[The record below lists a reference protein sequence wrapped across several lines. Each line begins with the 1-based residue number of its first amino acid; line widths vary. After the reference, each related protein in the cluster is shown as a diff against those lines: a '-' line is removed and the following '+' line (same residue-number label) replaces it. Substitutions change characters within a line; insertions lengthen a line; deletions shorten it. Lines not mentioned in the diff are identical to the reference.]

1 MQRLFFAGNR
11 PRAECG
17 IMPFLVP
24 PHARKIQKN
33 LQAALRKKEVCLLYA
48 EIRIEA
54 EKQMEYKLD
63 E

>member
-1 MQRLFFAGNR
+1 MHG
-11 PRAECG
+11 
-17 IMPFLVP
+17 
-24 PHARKIQKN
+24 KYKKN